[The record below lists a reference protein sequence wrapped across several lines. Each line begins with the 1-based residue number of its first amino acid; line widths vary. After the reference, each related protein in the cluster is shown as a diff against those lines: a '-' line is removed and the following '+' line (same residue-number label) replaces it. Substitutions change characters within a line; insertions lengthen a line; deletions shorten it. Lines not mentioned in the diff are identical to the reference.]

1 MGTVASTIMY
11 SFYLHV
17 TSESNQF
24 CTVPIIN
31 INRAN
36 LGSHVELK
44 WLLDS
49 CHIDQSSLIF
59 ADEVSLTDCSKIYNL
74 KRSSGLHPNRAANY
88 LKPIHL
94 SFLKGIEVDAVYE
107 SILWQNNEKN
117 LD

>member
-1 MGTVASTIMY
+1 VGTVASIITY
-11 SFYLHV
+11 SFFLNL
-17 TSESNQF
+17 TSESDQF

-59 ADEVSLTDCSKIYNL
+59 ADEVSLTTLFYKYNL
-74 KRSSGLHPNRAANY
+74 KKNVVTSNLTYY
-88 LKPIHL
+88 L
-94 SFLKGIEVDAVYE
+94 FLG
-107 SILWQNNEKN
+107 
-117 LD
+117 